1 MEKLLGR
8 GHVLY
13 VDNFYTSVSLS
24 EQLLS
29 QKTLLC
35 GTLRKNR
42 KHLPKTVVTK
52 KLKKGQYIAQRR
64 GRIVVEKW
72 NDKRDV
78 LMLTTCHSG
87 RMVAINKPTR
97 QGEIKKKPDAVIAYN
112 KYMCGVDRMDQL
124 MSYYSP
130 LRKTLKW
137 YRKVV
142 LQHLDM
148 AMVNAYILYKK
159 LGGSKKQLEFRKSV
173 IASLIS
179 SDTTR
184 EEKLPVLQTS
194 KAFFHHKTS
203 DLARLSGQH
212 YLDYISPTASKQNP
226 TRKCVVCNR
235 KGQRKETRY
244 LCKTCSSKPALC
256 AVPCFEIFHSHV

>member
-1 MEKLLGR
+1 MLCEPSGYVWNVLVYCGKMDPMSGFGHAETVVLKLMEKLLGR

-35 GTLRKNR
+35 GTLKKNR

-52 KLKKGQYIAQRR
+52 KLKKGQYIAKRK

-97 QGEIKKKPDAVIAYN
+97 QGEIKKKPP
-112 KYMCGVDRMDQL
+112 C
-124 MSYYSP
+124 SYC
-130 LRKTLKW
+130 L
-137 YRKVV
+137 
-142 LQHLDM
+142 
-148 AMVNAYILYKK
+148 
-159 LGGSKKQLEFRKSV
+159 
-173 IASLIS
+173 
-179 SDTTR
+179 
-184 EEKLPVLQTS
+184 
-194 KAFFHHKTS
+194 
-203 DLARLSGQH
+203 
-212 YLDYISPTASKQNP
+212 
-226 TRKCVVCNR
+226 
-235 KGQRKETRY
+235 
-244 LCKTCSSKPALC
+244 
-256 AVPCFEIFHSHV
+256 